1 MCCVHTNVVRLIVCI
16 CASFGVRIFK
26 FVGVFFR
33 VSDLIICYTVFV
45 VFFRVYL
52 ALFIRSVHV
61 VHLSSYLFAVCNVHH
76 LGTRWSA
83 NRMLTPNHRFVVIV
97 SYHSLNRVPILVINK
112 YKLIKSDTNPCK
124 SALFHMPRL
133 ADIIQPSTWFI
144 TNWNINFCSPF
155 LSLFLFAH
163 FYSLSSSGCRQN
175 TQIICMNR
183 FGSFIFIG
191 SPVCIRIHCDAW
203 ISEVFS

>member
-1 MCCVHTNVVRLIVCI
+1 M
-16 CASFGVRIFK
+16 
-26 FVGVFFR
+26 
-33 VSDLIICYTVFV
+33 
-45 VFFRVYL
+45 
-52 ALFIRSVHV
+52 
-61 VHLSSYLFAVCNVHH
+61 VHLCSYLFAVCNVHH

-144 TNWNINFCSPF
+144 TNWNINFCSPSLSHS
-155 LSLFLFAH
+155 LSLCTFLFAVFFWMPSKYSNYLH
-163 FYSLSSSGCRQN
+163 ESFRKFYFYRLPCAFASIAMHELVKCSVNSVMCRFFLPKLGHILSGWPVEWHLILTVCIYRKRSCILSLS
-175 TQIICMNR
+175 
-183 FGSFIFIG
+183 
-191 SPVCIRIHCDAW
+191 
-203 ISEVFS
+203 